1 MPSIT
6 GQNPTQIVFDI
17 GNVLIEWDPRH
28 LYRKLFDDHD
38 KMEWFLANVF
48 TMDMNRDCD
57 RGQLFADIVTQAIA
71 RHPEWHQEIRAFD
84 ERWPEMVSG
93 PIEGSVALLA
103 EIRRKNIPDYAITNF
118 SHEKFALARQ
128 RFEFLNGFKVTIVS
142 GEEQVLK
149 PDATIYRLLLDR
161 AGLQASDCV
170 FIDDTLTNVTAAQDI
185 GMHGIHFNNPDD
197 LRTRLRQLGFDLE
210 G

>member
-1 MPSIT
+1 MTAPA

-28 LYRKLFDDHD
+28 LYRKVFDDHD

-57 RGQLFADIVTQAIA
+57 RGRLFADVVAEVTA
-71 RHPEWHQEIRAFD
+71 RHPDWHTEIRAFD
-84 ERWPEMVSG
+84 ERWPEMVPG
-93 PIEGSVALLA
+93 AIEGSVALLA
-103 EIRRKNIPDYAITNF
+103 EIRSKNIPDHAITNF

-128 RFEFLNGFKVTIVS
+128 RFDFLNGFNVTIVS

-149 PDATIYRLLLDR
+149 PDAVIYQLFLER
-161 AGLQASDCV
+161 AGLQAADCV
-170 FIDDTLTNVTAAQDI
+170 FIDDTLANVTGAEAI
-185 GMHGIHFNNPDD
+185 GMHGIHFKNPDD
-197 LRTRLRQLGFDLE
+197 LRARLRQLGFDLE

>member
-93 PIEGSVALLA
+93 PIEGSVAVLA
-103 EIRRKNIPDYAITNF
+103 ENRRKNIPDYAITNF

-185 GMHGIHFNNPDD
+185 GMHGIHFKNPDD

>member
-1 MPSIT
+1 MTAPA

-57 RGQLFADIVTQAIA
+57 RGQLFADVVAQASA
-71 RHPEWHQEIRAFD
+71 RHPDWHEEIRAFD
-84 ERWPEMVSG
+84 ERWPEMVPG

-103 EIRRKNIPDYAITNF
+103 EIRSKNIPDYAITNF

-142 GEEQVLK
+142 GEEQMLK
-149 PDATIYRLLLDR
+149 PDAEIYRLFLDR
-161 AGLQASDCV
+161 AGLQAADCV
-170 FIDDTLTNVTAAQDI
+170 FIDDTLANVTAAQGI
-185 GMHGIHFNNPDD
+185 GMHGIHFKNPDD
-197 LRTRLRQLGFDLE
+197 LRARLRQLGFDLE